1 MKHAR
6 VIFFKAAR
14 QQRRDLAGIALT
26 MFTTPFFVFF
36 YWVVFSNHDPTVEI
50 ALLAPQERAAELTR
64 ALEAATSAD
73 NDLRLEISPTASLD
87 AAIDDARSGHVDL
100 VIHIEPDARHQ
111 HITTHY
117 DTNNPRSIVAAGV
130 ATRAL
135 LGALSP
141 APQPNTPRFT
151 TSPLGETRTAF
162 EQYVPNLLIF
172 AIIMLV
178 FSTSMAIAKEIE
190 QHTIERLMMTNISS
204 TEYLAGVS
212 AFQFVLGLGSFA
224 MTLAMAILLGYEP
237 GGSLALTA
245 TIMSLTILSCVGLG
259 VVIASISKSVARAF
273 LTGSVVMFLLM
284 LFSGIVFPLPSWE
297 PITIGSRAWG
307 PFDLLPTVH
316 AVRALGRTLDMSAD
330 ARDILP
336 ELFALA
342 VLSLA
347 SFTAGAII
355 FKRTQ
360 RWA

>member
-1 MKHAR
+1 MKRAPA
-6 VIFFKAAR
+6 IFLKAAR
-14 QQRRDLAGIALT
+14 QQRRDLVGLALT
-26 MFTTPFFVFF
+26 LLTTPFFVFF
-36 YWVVFSNHDPTVEI
+36 YWVVFSNHDPSVEI
-50 ALLAPQERAAELTR
+50 ALLAPQERATEITR
-64 ALEAATSAD
+64 ALESATSTD
-73 NDLRLEISPTASLD
+73 DELQLEVKSAASLD
-87 AAIDDARSGHVDL
+87 AAISDARSGHVEL
-100 VIHIEPDARHQ
+100 IIHIEHDTQ
-111 HITTHY
+111 HHDITTHY
-117 DTNNPRSIVAAGV
+117 DTNNHRAVVAAGI

-135 LGALSP
+135 LSALS
-141 APQPNTPRFT
+141 TPRPGAPRVV

-162 EQYVPNLLIF
+162 ERYVPNLLIF

-178 FSTSMAIAKEIE
+178 FSTSMAVAKEIE
-190 QHTIERLMMTNISS
+190 QRTIERLIMTNLSS
-204 TEYLAGVS
+204 SEYLAGTS
-212 AFQFVLGLGSFA
+212 AFQFILGLGSFGV
-224 MTLAMAILLGYEP
+224 TLATAIFLGYEP

-316 AVRALGRTLDMSAD
+316 AVRALGRTLDMSASAHD
-330 ARDILP
+330 VLP
-336 ELFALA
+336 ELLALA
-342 VLSLA
+342 ALSIA

-355 FKRTQ
+355 FRRTQ